1 MLNYGSKF
9 TKRQRYSMSI
19 FFELIPQPAPLKERS
34 LVYDLK
40 SRLDWGEPALT
51 IIDARDREEFNV
63 SRIMGAVNIPAN
75 ILIERAKN
83 CLELSRDIYIYGE
96 TDEETSIAA
105 AKLRKAGYKNV
116 SEIIGGAAAWKAVGY
131 PIES

>member
-1 MLNYGSKF
+1 
-9 TKRQRYSMSI
+9 MSI
-19 FFELIPQPAPLKERS
+19 FFELIPHPAPFKERS

-51 IIDARDREEFNV
+51 IIDTRDREEFNA
-63 SRIMGAVNIPAN
+63 SRIMGAVNMPAS
-75 ILIERAKN
+75 ILVKRAKN
-83 CLELSRDIYIYGE
+83 CLELTRDIYVYGE

-105 AKLRKAGYKNV
+105 AKLREAGYKKV

-131 PIES
+131 PVES